1 MTTLS
6 LKIPKTLEAKL
17 NSTARRRRTTKSIV
31 VREAL
36 EDYLSRDGQ
45 PSPSSFAALAKEFI
59 GCVKGGPPDLATNK
73 KHMKGFGR

>member
-1 MTTLS
+1 M
-6 LKIPKTLEAKL
+6 
-17 NSTARRRRTTKSIV
+17 V

-45 PSPSSFAALAKEFI
+45 PDPISFAALAKEFI
-59 GCVKGGPPDLATNK
+59 GCVHGGPPDLSSNK